1 MYIETLTLK
10 NYRGARSLSLNLE
23 PKLNI
28 LAGEN
33 GTGKSTVLDAVAI
46 LLSWAISRIR
56 HVGTSGRPIR
66 EDDITNGEAF
76 ASLELTCRHEERKIS
91 WRLTKGRKG
100 YGAPPES
107 SSLDDLNEY
116 TKAIQARINAD
127 ISTVKI
133 PLFVHYPVKR
143 AVLDIPL
150 RIREKHSFD
159 LLAAY
164 ENALAG
170 EANFRTFFEWF
181 REREDL
187 ENEMRKYQNELFK
200 PENYSFPDSQ
210 LEAVRQALDQ
220 VLPHYRNLTV
230 RRSPLRME
238 IDKDG
243 HILKVDQLSDG
254 EKCLIALVSDLSR
267 RLAIANPSGQPLQ
280 GKGIVLIDEIDLH
293 LHPKWQRMIIPKLIE
308 AFPNCQFIVSTHS
321 PHVLTHVQP
330 QNIFLLNQTSN
341 NITVE
346 HPSESYGKNVDR
358 ILEDLMELSTTR
370 PDVVSEGLHQIFTLI
385 DDKQLEEARTAL
397 AKMRTAIGN
406 DPELVKAEIL
416 IKRKELIGK

>member
-1 MYIETLTLK
+1 MYIETLSLK
-10 NYRGARSLSLNLE
+10 NYRGVRSLSLKLE
-23 PKLNI
+23 PQLNI

-46 LLSWAISRIR
+46 LLSGAISRIR
-56 HVGTSGRPIR
+56 HVGTSGQHIN

-76 ASLELTCRHEERKIS
+76 ASLELTCRHEEQAIF
-91 WRLTKGRKG
+91 WRLTKSRKG
-100 YGAPPES
+100 YGAPPEPS
-107 SSLDDLNEY
+107 VFKDLNEY
-116 TKAIQARINAD
+116 TKAVQAQISAD
-127 ISTVKI
+127 SNTATI

-170 EANFRTFFEWF
+170 KANFRTFFEWF

-220 VLPHYRNLTV
+220 VLPRYRNLTV

-293 LHPKWQRMIIPKLIE
+293 LHPKWQRMIIPKLVE
-308 AFPNCQFIVSTHS
+308 VFPNCQFIVSTHS

-330 QNIFLLNQTSN
+330 KNIFLLNQTSN
-341 NITVE
+341 NIT
-346 HPSESYGKNVDR
+346 
-358 ILEDLMELSTTR
+358 I
-370 PDVVSEGLHQIFTLI
+370 
-385 DDKQLEEARTAL
+385 
-397 AKMRTAIGN
+397 
-406 DPELVKAEIL
+406 
-416 IKRKELIGK
+416 

>member
-66 EDDITNGEAF
+66 EDDITNDEAF

-116 TKAIQARINAD
+116 TKAVQARISAD
-127 ISTVKI
+127 SNTATI
-133 PLFVHYPVKR
+133 PLFVHYSV
-143 AVLDIPL
+143 
-150 RIREKHSFD
+150 
-159 LLAAY
+159 
-164 ENALAG
+164 
-170 EANFRTFFEWF
+170 
-181 REREDL
+181 
-187 ENEMRKYQNELFK
+187 
-200 PENYSFPDSQ
+200 
-210 LEAVRQALDQ
+210 
-220 VLPHYRNLTV
+220 
-230 RRSPLRME
+230 
-238 IDKDG
+238 
-243 HILKVDQLSDG
+243 
-254 EKCLIALVSDLSR
+254 KCLIALVSDLSR

-293 LHPKWQRMIIPKLIE
+293 LHPKWQRMIIPKLVE
-308 AFPNCQFIVSTHS
+308 VFPNCQFIVSTHS

-330 QNIFLLNQTSN
+330 KNIFLLNQTSN